1 MPELHV
7 RGIDLGGGDD
17 GDAKL
22 EHCVVFAGGLCSD
35 GHMGA
40 QEGKSIPPRVWRG
53 IPQQAMGD
61 VTGDLVTESGWFH
74 KFHFFFFVPS
84 TTLKL
89 KIE

>member
-22 EHCVVFAGGLCSD
+22 EHCVVFAGGLRPD

-40 QEGKSIPPRVWRG
+40 QEGK
-53 IPQQAMGD
+53 
-61 VTGDLVTESGWFH
+61 
-74 KFHFFFFVPS
+74 
-84 TTLKL
+84 
-89 KIE
+89 